1 MFYIRHLGLKEVKEL
16 ARGQWG
22 LKSWFGDP
30 DSFFL
35 YTETKK
41 VEICTSILLGAYSVL
56 NTSESIF

>member
-1 MFYIRHLGLKEVKEL
+1 MGLKEVKEL

-22 LKSWFGDP
+22 LKSWFWDP